1 MSDYEVIECPNGT
14 KLCYVDDEHSYWRFN
29 PDTGKRGRRL
39 TGVTTVA
46 RAMDIDP
53 SNLMKWA
60 ARTNCIGVAEL
71 FKMQG
76 IGAWIDSGESI
87 WEELVAHALTYDD
100 VRDSAATVGT
110 NVHELAMQALG
121 EGKPVPILDEM
132 TEQERGH
139 AHGIMAFWLDYEPR
153 VYAVE
158 QIVYS
163 ERLGVAGRLDLIA
176 EIKGRIN
183 PGVIDLKTGGYI
195 GASAHVQVGGGYPLL
210 AEESGFKKPAW
221 SLIVQTRDDGTY
233 NLIECEATPEDFEAA
248 VTVYRA
254 AGRINGAAT
263 KARKARQAV
272 AA

>member
-1 MSDYEVIECPNGT
+1 MTDFERIELPSGSTLWYRDSDHFYARHNPKTNAKGT
-14 KLCYVDDEHSYWRFN
+14 
-29 PDTGKRGRRL
+29 RL
-39 TGVTTVA
+39 TGVTTITKTY
-46 RAMDIDP
+46 DIDP

-76 IGAWIDSGESI
+76 VGAWIDSGESI
-87 WEELVAHALTYDD
+87 WEELVTHTLTYDD
-100 VRDSAATVGT
+100 VRDAAATVGT
-110 NVHELAMQALG
+110 NVHELAMQVLG

-132 TEQERGH
+132 TEQEKGH

-153 VYAVE
+153 VHAVE

-176 EIKGRIN
+176 EIKGRMN

-210 AEESGFKKPAW
+210 AEESGFTKPEW

-233 NLIECEATPEDFEAA
+233 NLIECKATPEDFEAA

-254 AGRINGAAT
+254 AGRINGAT
-263 KARKARQAV
+263 GKARKARQAV